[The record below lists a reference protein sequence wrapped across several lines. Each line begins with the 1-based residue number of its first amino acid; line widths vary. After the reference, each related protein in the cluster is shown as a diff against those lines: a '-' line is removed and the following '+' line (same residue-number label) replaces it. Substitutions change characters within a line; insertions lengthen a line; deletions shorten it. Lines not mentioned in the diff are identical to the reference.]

1 MPRSGRE
8 EGCFPV
14 RQEAQI
20 IQSVEIRRGQGSAD
34 PPRREPRSHGGDEM
48 AEAEGINEVGCN
60 ESERRYSEMLWMGLG
75 DPLLVDVIIVQNS
88 IFVKHA

>member
-20 IQSVEIRRGQGSAD
+20 TQSVEIRRGQGSAD

-60 ESERRYSEMLWMGLG
+60 ESERITT
-75 DPLLVDVIIVQNS
+75 P
-88 IFVKHA
+88 K